1 MTFTSILLS
10 AFSKLQKNRTAQS
23 YPDFHHPNLQLVM
36 CCQIC
41 VVSIIFAKQLIL
53 DIMIFYLYILQH
65 DLQKIRAVILGSNLK
80 TTVAL

>member
-1 MTFTSILLS
+1 
-10 AFSKLQKNRTAQS
+10 
-23 YPDFHHPNLQLVM
+23 M